1 MPGLLGRW
9 LRAIGRIFLF
19 AVLFIGLLS
28 AGSLLGQRLDGG
40 EHITALIGSALMA
53 VAALAAGALLIR
65 RLDHRPAGA
74 LGLAWTN
81 RSAREIGVGLAIG
94 VGALVI
100 AAIAMAAAGGLRYT
114 GQGGDVLGWTRI
126 VAAGFGGLAVA
137 AFAEEVLFRG
147 YPFQVLAQVAGGA
160 AATLALSLLFALAH
174 AGNPNVDTFALV
186 NIFLAGVLLSV
197 AYLRTRS
204 LWFATAV
211 HLGWNWAMALLFD
224 LLAIAW
230 QADLTRVAS
239 FMMGRDVTYQSYP
252 EIGITEGHHPLSHHG
267 NNPEKMARF
276 GAINTYETQFFAK
289 FLERLRSTRDGE
301 GTLLDNSIVFF
312 GSGMSGGNT
321 HSTTGLPIVIAG
333 GGGGHVKGGR
343 HLRHPVSPSDGIP
356 LGNVLLSIGQRMGVE
371 MEQHGQSTGTID
383 L

>member
-1 MPGLLGRW
+1 VPGLLGRW
-9 LRAIGRIFLF
+9 LRAIGRILLF
-19 AVLFIGLLS
+19 AALFIGLLS
-28 AGSLLGQRLDGG
+28 AGSLLGQTLDGG
-40 EHITALIGSALMA
+40 EHVTALIGSALMA

-224 LLAIAW
+224 LPVSGLELFDAPLYEPVVGGPRWFTGGAFGPEGGLVGSVAFGLALLFVLKAPGLTIAPELRALRPLGLDP
-230 QADLTRVAS
+230 AD
-239 FMMGRDVTYQSYP
+239 
-252 EIGITEGHHPLSHHG
+252 
-267 NNPEKMARF
+267 
-276 GAINTYETQFFAK
+276 
-289 FLERLRSTRDGE
+289 
-301 GTLLDNSIVFF
+301 
-312 GSGMSGGNT
+312 SGG
-321 HSTTGLPIVIAG
+321 G
-333 GGGGHVKGGR
+333 
-343 HLRHPVSPSDGIP
+343 P
-356 LGNVLLSIGQRMGVE
+356 LVGPGEEAV
-371 MEQHGQSTGTID
+371 T
-383 L
+383 